1 MGDKSLS
8 TEYWVPQFRARSM
21 FVPNQDN
28 ASGSCAQI
36 SGTSSKTGSLYVNVL
51 GYDEHAL
58 NVMFALT
65 CAAFARPGI
74 LRADV
79 ACTPDSDST
88 FADAIGVVLPAQ
100 MPDEA
105 ASDVASDRPTAEPH
119 RRGAGDYRYGYVKSI
134 TVAPDQAKDN
144 ALITLEDG
152 NGTVLTP
159 AYLLDGSS
167 SHMAITTMLEV
178 LLYAQQTHVQVEIGA
193 TGYVNPQGQGYISM
207 VYADPYS
214 QRSS

>member
-65 CAAFARPGI
+65 CAAFARPGSFVQMWRVRRI
-74 LRADV
+74 R
-79 ACTPDSDST
+79 TRR
-88 FADAIGVVLPAQ
+88 LPTQ
-100 MPDEA
+100 SE
-105 ASDVASDRPTAEPH
+105 
-119 RRGAGDYRYGYVKSI
+119 
-134 TVAPDQAKDN
+134 
-144 ALITLEDG
+144 
-152 NGTVLTP
+152 
-159 AYLLDGSS
+159 
-167 SHMAITTMLEV
+167 
-178 LLYAQQTHVQVEIGA
+178 
-193 TGYVNPQGQGYISM
+193 
-207 VYADPYS
+207 
-214 QRSS
+214 